1 MHRVLII
8 GAGMGGLAA
17 AIRLAQRGCQVTVVD
32 ARDEPGGLAA
42 GFEIEGFRF
51 DAGPYILLD
60 RLGLEWAFRQLAVD
74 LEPLE
79 LKCVEE
85 VYETDINGA
94 PFTISAS
101 LDKTV
106 DRIEKRWPGKGRLYR
121 KFIYVMQARYARL
134 QPLQCSNHP
143 RLIDLLR
150 SGAWRDIPYLL
161 CSLKSVL
168 ASSRLPTPVAE
179 ALGIWTHV
187 AGQTMAT
194 APSPLALVPAVIHSI
209 GAFYPKN
216 GIGAIPQ
223 ALFSTAQQAG
233 VSFQF
238 NTKVRHIRCTGGVAR
253 GVEITNG
260 SFLEADA
267 VISNVGLGTY
277 QTLLDESARSALP
290 VSVHQ
295 SLSNLPLQSPG
306 VCAYL
311 AVKGPIE
318 PPYLRFQIHHEPD
331 GCRLLVTPS
340 VLDPTLIRDGWS
352 PARLIAPLNH
362 QRAEHGG
369 ESGQREFLARVLAED
384 WWRKLFTD
392 VRVLATRIPME
403 WGSSYHLYRNS
414 MNPVMTARFM
424 RAGRLSHRSP
434 WIRGL
439 YLTGSGTHPGQW
451 VSFCAIS
458 GVLTADCVLADL
470 NRKYRP
476 PIN

>member
-17 AIRLAQRGCQVTVVD
+17 AIRLAKQGCHVTVID

-60 RLGLEWAFRQLAVD
+60 RLGLEWAFRQLAVN

-79 LKCVEE
+79 LNRIEE
-85 VYETDINGA
+85 VYQTDIDGV
-94 PFTISAS
+94 PLTISAS
-101 LDKTV
+101 LNKTV
-106 DRIEKRWPGKGRLYR
+106 ERIEKRWPGKGRLYR
-121 KFIYVMQARYARL
+121 KFISVMQARYARL

-150 SGAWRDIPYLL
+150 SGAWWDIPYLL
-161 CSLKSVL
+161 SSLESVL
-168 ASSRLPTPVAE
+168 KRSHLPAPIAE
-179 ALGIWTHV
+179 TLGIWTHV

-194 APSPLALVPAVIHSI
+194 APSPLALVPAVIHSV
-209 GAFYPKN
+209 GAFYPKQ

-223 ALFSTAQQAG
+223 ALFSAAQQAG
-233 VSFQF
+233 VSFQLK
-238 NTKVRHIRCTGGVAR
+238 TKVRHIRCTDGIAR
-253 GVEITNG
+253 GVEFNDG
-260 SFLEADA
+260 SLLEADA

-290 VSVHQ
+290 VSVQQ
-295 SLSNLPLQSPG
+295 SLNNLPLQSPG

-318 PPYLRFQIHHEPD
+318 PPYLRFQINNEPD
-331 GCRLLVTPS
+331 DCRLLVAPS
-340 VLDPTLIRDGWS
+340 VLNPTLNRDGWS

-369 ESGQREFLARVLAED
+369 ESGQRDFLARVLAED
-384 WWRKLFTD
+384 WWRKLFTE
-392 VRVLATRIPME
+392 VRVLATRIPMD
-403 WGSSYHLYRNS
+403 WGSSYHLYQNS
-414 MNPVMTARFM
+414 MNPVMTAQFM
-424 RAGRLSHRSP
+424 RAGRLAHRSP

-458 GVLTADCVLADL
+458 GVLTADCVLVDL
-470 NRKYRP
+470 HKKHGP
-476 PIN
+476 HIN